1 MEFPD
6 KIKINDLCE
15 SLEAEATDEK
25 NKLNEE
31 QFIKLLKSSF
41 DIYDWP
47 PDIKQQLQVSLEE
60 QINTATITN
69 LKEVKNYLKEV
80 KKLLKKKKKN

>member
-15 SLEAEATDEK
+15 SLEEEATDEK
-25 NKLNEE
+25 NILNEE
-31 QFIKLLKSSF
+31 QFIKLLKSSL

-47 PDIKQQLQVSLEE
+47 SDIKQQLQVSLEE
-60 QINTATITN
+60 QINTTTITN
-69 LKEVKNYLKEV
+69 LKEV
-80 KKLLKKKKKN
+80 KKLLKKKKKKN